1 MLTNALSPILIPL
14 MFVLIFYF
22 LLGSSILAFIIVM
35 IGFAAVTPG
44 VGIFKCIDY
53 IKGNFDETAMTI
65 MTVIGFC
72 TLLFGSSGGIQ
83 FRIWLRKTMKS
94 DERRIC
100 SAAWLLGF
108 LNFFD
113 SNVSTSVS
121 IPAFKDY
128 IEVKDGKFI
137 NESSR
142 RIVTIILIL
151 CTAAPV
157 FWPLSLWWGFFEKQG
172 AFVSIE
178 NKTELRAAIPAGKEQ
193 AAISPNKED
202 TYTIY
207 EASVKIKH
215 TSNTTEKKETQYTLK
230 NWWKYAL
237 YILYPFLAIIHLIV
251 VSLFGGI
258 FQSLFGGI
266 FQTSKKSIS
275 GHSEKLRL
283 PPNENQKKEKE
294 KPIETKAVNYPLFIS
309 GFVIPIAIIALI
321 IIVSFLLMLEN
332 TGMLA
337 RHNITKDNFVLI
349 AFICGFGYLLIFYIF
364 YNVLNY
370 IKLPDIAPD
379 NNIGAII
386 ENIKTISVN
395 IDSKTNSTDDY
406 SGKSYLISKKNK
418 NKFGILNTQL
428 KKIEKDFNDRE
439 IEEIY
444 SGGYIFQSL
453 EKNTFKRRIYG
464 IFKAIYIS
472 ADEVFSAFI
481 KAIAKPLDVVLLY
494 SAAVAL
500 KNMLLEFTHINIQ
513 QIMNNIYIH
522 QPISMLVFGIL
533 FPLVIGMIIGT
544 AWGTVA
550 ISAIL
555 ASQIIK
561 LYPEQFQFLL
571 WGAIVSTAAFIN
583 IRSENADNLN
593 VVKSNLKFKSSAD
606 LNSQIGNTSTLLYGI
621 SCLAYFVW
629 SMFI

>member
-1 MLTNALSPILIPL
+1 
-14 MFVLIFYF
+14 
-22 LLGSSILAFIIVM
+22 
-35 IGFAAVTPG
+35 
-44 VGIFKCIDY
+44 
-53 IKGNFDETAMTI
+53 
-65 MTVIGFC
+65 
-72 TLLFGSSGGIQ
+72 
-83 FRIWLRKTMKS
+83 
-94 DERRIC
+94 
-100 SAAWLLGF
+100 
-108 LNFFD
+108 
-113 SNVSTSVS
+113 
-121 IPAFKDY
+121 
-128 IEVKDGKFI
+128 
-137 NESSR
+137 
-142 RIVTIILIL
+142 
-151 CTAAPV
+151 
-157 FWPLSLWWGFFEKQG
+157 
-172 AFVSIE
+172 
-178 NKTELRAAIPAGKEQ
+178 
-193 AAISPNKED
+193 
-202 TYTIY
+202 
-207 EASVKIKH
+207 
-215 TSNTTEKKETQYTLK
+215 
-230 NWWKYAL
+230 
-237 YILYPFLAIIHLIV
+237 
-251 VSLFGGI
+251 
-258 FQSLFGGI
+258 
-266 FQTSKKSIS
+266 
-275 GHSEKLRL
+275 
-283 PPNENQKKEKE
+283 
-294 KPIETKAVNYPLFIS
+294 
-309 GFVIPIAIIALI
+309 
-321 IIVSFLLMLEN
+321 MLEN